1 MNTFNPPLGGV
12 FAGFL
17 SYGKEYKMKKTL
29 MALTSVATLLC
40 ANGAANAAGTIQG
53 TLGVT
58 LTIGA
63 GCVVGGGNSSG
74 SVNDFGSISFG
85 TYSSLAN
92 IIDASATGAG
102 GGGTLS
108 LTCTTGTDY
117 TVALDNGLHVTSGTQ
132 RRMASTA
139 GAFISYNLYQDAART
154 TAWGSGAN
162 ARTGTGTGAAV
173 PLIVYG
179 RVPAAGSTPAADTY
193 NDTVTMTV
201 TW

>member
-92 IIDASATGAG
+92 IIDASATGAKPVR
-102 GGGTLS
+102 
-108 LTCTTGTDY
+108 C
-117 TVALDNGLHVTSGTQ
+117 H
-132 RRMASTA
+132 
-139 GAFISYNLYQDAART
+139 
-154 TAWGSGAN
+154 
-162 ARTGTGTGAAV
+162 
-173 PLIVYG
+173 
-179 RVPAAGSTPAADTY
+179 
-193 NDTVTMTV
+193 
-201 TW
+201 

>member
-1 MNTFNPPLGGV
+1 
-12 FAGFL
+12 
-17 SYGKEYKMKKTL
+17 MKKVL

-40 ANGAANAAGTIQG
+40 VNGAAQAGTIQG
-53 TLGVT
+53 NLGVS

-74 SVNDFGSISFG
+74 SNNDFGSISFG

-92 IIDASATGAG
+92 IIDASSTGS
-102 GGGTLS
+102 GGTGT
-108 LTCTTGTDY
+108 LTLNCTATTPY
-117 TVALDNGLHVTSGTQ
+117 TVALNNGLNPTGTQ
-132 RRMASTA
+132 RRMASVA
-139 GAFISYNLYQDAART
+139 GAYINYNLYQDASHA
-154 TAWGSGAN
+154 TAWNSTTGVLS
-162 ARTGTGTGAAV
+162 GTGTGAAV

-179 RVPAAGSTPAADTY
+179 RVPASGTTPDTGAY

>member
-1 MNTFNPPLGGV
+1 
-12 FAGFL
+12 
-17 SYGKEYKMKKTL
+17 MKKTL

-63 GCVVGGGNSSG
+63 GCVVGAAAAAVPSTTSAPSASVLTLHWPTSS
-74 SVNDFGSISFG
+74 
-85 TYSSLAN
+85 TPAPP
-92 IIDASATGAG
+92 AQGA
-102 GGGTLS
+102 GTLS